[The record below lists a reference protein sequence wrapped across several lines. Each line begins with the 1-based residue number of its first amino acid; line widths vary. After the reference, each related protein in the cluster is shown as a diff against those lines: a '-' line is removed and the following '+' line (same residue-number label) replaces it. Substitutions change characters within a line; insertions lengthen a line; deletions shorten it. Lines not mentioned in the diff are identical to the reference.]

1 MTPFIQK
8 CIMTRLHKIL
18 IGAVVIVLLVL
29 ALYPYMRS
37 EETTAGILL
46 DHEIQLQKQKQV
58 KLEEIKQLDAEIL
71 ETRTKRNELQK
82 AEVCTGTGSDCYLS
96 AF

>member
-1 MTPFIQK
+1 MTK
-8 CIMTRLHKIL
+8 LHKAMF
-18 IGAVVIVLLVL
+18 GAVVIVLLIV
-29 ALYPYMRS
+29 AMYPYLKWDD
-37 EETTAGILL
+37 TTAGILL

-58 KLEEIKQLDAEIL
+58 KLDEIKNLDQEIL
-71 ETRTKRNELQK
+71 DTRKQRNELQK

>member
-1 MTPFIQK
+1 MTK
-8 CIMTRLHKIL
+8 LHKAM
-18 IGAVVIVLLVL
+18 IGAFVIVLLVL
-29 ALYPYMRS
+29 ALYPYLKGDD
-37 EETTAGILL
+37 TTAGKLL

-58 KLEEIKQLDAEIL
+58 KLDEVKNLDNEIL
-71 ETRTKRNELQK
+71 ETRKQRNELQK